1 MKEQGRWERGEDRQ
15 RVRVRGVNGGVKRS
29 EGKGR
34 EGSKV
39 LWSIPHV
46 ST

>member
-15 RVRVRGVNGGVKRS
+15 RVRVRGVNGGVKGK

-39 LWSIPHV
+39 LWSIPQV